1 MLALVKCRSIAIRYK
16 YQKAARAA
24 GVSVPILI
32 EGLKL
37 KITRLI
43 WSSLLVIVA
52 ASACSA
58 ESESSASRALITSD
72 AEVFAGLF
80 RQYGEELSAEELQR
94 YYLEPGSDG
103 IRIFTPYRII
113 DADNLAKE
121 VSQNRD
127 LYQKAI
133 SLCLP
138 VVRSLAEESERIMQE
153 VADSIGEQESA
164 PAYVVFG
171 GNNSGGTASA
181 EGLVIGIE
189 TVCNLI
195 DSEEEFAQS
204 FTYLIA
210 HEMVHVYQSRLVS
223 IEGQPS
229 LLELTLIEGVADF
242 IAEKI
247 LGRVDFS
254 ATARTEYGLNN
265 EARLWQEFKTVMDST
280 ETGDWMYRQQA
291 TDGKPAD
298 MAYWIGKRIAEAY
311 YNNAPNSSVAL
322 RELVGFSDVHEILSK
337 SQYGEKF

>member
-1 MLALVKCRSIAIRYK
+1 MKIR
-16 YQKAARAA
+16 
-24 GVSVPILI
+24 
-32 EGLKL
+32 
-37 KITRLI
+37 RLI

-52 ASACSA
+52 ASVCSA
-58 ESESSASRALITSD
+58 EAESSASRALITSD

-80 RQYGEELSAEELQR
+80 SQYGEELSAEELQR
-94 YYLEPGSDG
+94 YYLDPGSDG

-121 VSQNRD
+121 VSENRS
-127 LYQKAI
+127 LYEKAI
-133 SLCLP
+133 VLCLP

-153 VADSIGEQESA
+153 VANRIGEQDSA

-195 DSEEEFAQS
+195 DNEEEFAQS

-210 HEMVHVYQSRLVS
+210 HEMVHVYQSRFVS

-229 LLELTLIEGVADF
+229 LLELALIEGVADF

-247 LGRVDFS
+247 LGRVDS
-254 ATARTEYGLNN
+254 TALARTQYGLDN
-265 EARLWQEFKTVMDST
+265 EARLWQEFKLVMAAS
-280 ETGDWMYRQQA
+280 ETGDWMYRQP
-291 TDGKPAD
+291 TSDGKPAD

-311 YNNAPNSSVAL
+311 YHHAEDKSQAI
-322 RELVGFSDVHEILSK
+322 RELVELSDAQHILSK
-337 SQYGEKF
+337 SRYGESF